1 MLRVLVVDDDQGLR
15 FSVRETLIQ
24 SPLGRSGQF
33 EVDEAVDGLQA
44 LEKVKAGRFDLVLLD
59 VDMPRLNGLEALKL
73 IKEHDPSTIVLIMT
87 AYAAVGDAVQA
98 VKDGAYNYI
107 AKPVKSEELLKLL
120 DKALSAQAMISNVAA
135 SAPILME
142 AGRKIIGNTA
152 EMQKV
157 FNIVNRLSKVET
169 PVLIRGASGTGKE
182 LVARAIHF
190 NSARKDEKFV
200 AINCSA
206 IPENLFESELFGH
219 EKGSFTG
226 AHERKIGR
234 FQFAEGGTLFLDE
247 LGDMPVMMQVKLLRV
262 LQEKVFT
269 PVGSNREIEANVRVI
284 AATNRPLEQ
293 MITEGKFR
301 EDLFY
306 RLNVVPIYLPSLA
319 DRKNDIETLVAN
331 FVKKFNKLHS
341 RRVIGMSPDA
351 MNVVKKYAWP
361 GNIRELENVIEH
373 AFILENS
380 NVLTLSALPENVL
393 SATGAS
399 VSVSADAPVLA
410 PIAETVAAPSVAA
423 VAAPVRPSIP
433 NSQIASAMT
442 RHELPGGGEI
452 SLPSGTNGGA
462 LPGFASGLP
471 GGLNIASVLSGG
483 MSNGLGA
490 VAAGADHD
498 DLDMDLDDASEPV
511 GIVSINGDQ
520 LDFNKH
526 KEAFEREFI
535 VKALKMFK
543 GRINQTALHAN
554 IPKKTLLR
562 KIEKYGIIARDYFEN
577 KA

>member
-15 FSVRETLIQ
+15 FSVRETLMQ
-24 SPLGRSGQF
+24 SSLAQSMAKSATAL
-33 EVDEAVDGLQA
+33 EVEEAIDGLNA
-44 LEKVKAGRFDLVLLD
+44 IEKIKASRFDLVLLD
-59 VDMPRLNGLEALKL
+59 VDMPRLNGLETLKL
-73 IKEHDPSTIVLIMT
+73 IKEHDPSIIVLIMT
-87 AYAAVGDAVQA
+87 AYANLTDAVQA

-107 AKPVKSEELLKLL
+107 SKPVKADELMQLV
-120 DKALSAQAMISNVAA
+120 DKAMSAQAMISNVAA
-135 SAPILME
+135 SAPILTE

-157 FNIVNRLSKVET
+157 YNIINRLSKVDT

-226 AHERKIGR
+226 ASERKIGR

-262 LQEKVFT
+262 LQERVFT

-293 MITEGKFR
+293 MISEGKFR

-306 RLNVVPIYLPSLA
+306 RLNVVPIFLPSLA
-319 DRKNDIETLVAN
+319 DRKNDIETLVTN
-331 FVKKFNKLHS
+331 FIKKFNKAHAK
-341 RRVIGMSPDA
+341 RIIGMSADA
-351 MNVVKKYAWP
+351 MNVMKKYAWP
-361 GNIRELENVIEH
+361 GNIRELENVVEH
-373 AFILENS
+373 AFILENG
-380 NVLTLSALPENVL
+380 NVLTLQSLPENML
-393 SATGAS
+393 TATGAT
-399 VSVSADAPVLA
+399 VPQAQAAAVKAPLQAVSADLDEDDEIIEADDVVPTASTPIISAPT
-410 PIAETVAAPSVAA
+410 E
-423 VAAPVRPSIP
+423 
-433 NSQIASAMT
+433 M
-442 RHELPGGGEI
+442 
-452 SLPSGTNGGA
+452 
-462 LPGFASGLP
+462 
-471 GGLNIASVLSGG
+471 
-483 MSNGLGA
+483 
-490 VAAGADHD
+490 
-498 DLDMDLDDASEPV
+498 
-511 GIVSINGDQ
+511 VSINGDH

-562 KIEKYGIIARDYFEN
+562 KIEKYGIVARDYSEP
-577 KA
+577 KS